1 MINLKFNPMKNIMKT
16 KVFAILSAALILGS
30 CGTSNQVV
38 SKGIIAKRKHTKG
51 FFINLPSKNE
61 SVLAKKNQEKNE
73 KVTEITTFSVVESPK
88 QVIESAPVSEQIQS
102 EVVLTALNSTPTAND
117 NVKEGVTSNSPE
129 LRVVAS
135 KQVAPVVAKSMDDA
149 AQKVPSLKEMKQ
161 AKKLAQKSSGRPDQV
176 VLVLLAIFIPPLA
189 VYLYEGSW
197 TSRCTLNL
205 ILTLLCGL
213 PGMIHALIVVLK

>member
-1 MINLKFNPMKNIMKT
+1 MKNIMKT

-38 SKGIIAKRKHTKG
+38 SKGIIVKRKHTKG

-73 KVTEITTFSVVESPK
+73 KVTNITTFSVVESPK
-88 QVIESAPVSEQIQS
+88 QVVETGTVSELIQND
-102 EVVLTALNSTPTAND
+102 VVLTVFNSTPTTIEEVND
-117 NVKEGVTSNSPE
+117 VLVSNSPE
-129 LRVVAS
+129 LKVVAL
-135 KQVAPVVAKSMDDA
+135 KQVAPVVAKKMYEA

-161 AKKLAQKSSGRPDQV
+161 AKRLAKKSTGRPDQV
-176 VLVLLAIFIPPLA
+176 VLVLLAILIPPLA
-189 VYLYEGSW
+189 VYLYEESW

-213 PGMIHALIVVLK
+213 PGIIHALIVVLK